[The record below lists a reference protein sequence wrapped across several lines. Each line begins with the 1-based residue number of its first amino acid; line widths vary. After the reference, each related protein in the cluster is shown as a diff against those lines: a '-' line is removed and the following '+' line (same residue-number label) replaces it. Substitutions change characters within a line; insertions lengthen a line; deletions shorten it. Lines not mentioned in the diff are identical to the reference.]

1 MLTMTNKIKMTALCI
16 AILCV
21 ATTALMG
28 QSTSQGAISGTVF
41 DSTGAVLPNAT
52 VTIHRDATN
61 SEQVVKS
68 DASGSFNAPL
78 VEPGTYTVTIS
89 AGGFG
94 TETDKEVSV
103 QVGQSTT
110 LLPHLT
116 TGSTSTTVEVAAQA
130 PILNFEAPDF
140 SENINSN
147 AIEEVPVNNRRWSA
161 LALST
166 PGVVS
171 DSSGFGLVSVRGIS
185 TILNNV
191 EIDGADDNQAYYS
204 EERGRSRE
212 AYSTSANAVR
222 EFQMN
227 TGVYAAEYGR
237 AAGGV
242 INSVTKSGTNN
253 LHGEVYFFDRESNW
267 NAYNDYTTNTVAVY
281 GNGGTIPS
289 SFLFP
294 HFKPEDLRKIY
305 GFTAS
310 GALIKDKLFW
320 MYTYDQQSHIF
331 PGVSKASSPAN
342 FFLQPDAAT
351 ATGANTVTV
360 ASSGVTYTCT
370 LATGYLAQTS
380 SGAAVAAPAI
390 DAQACTLAARE
401 GLASYDAGA
410 NAYATGLASF
420 LPDLGRVPRAGYQE
434 INTPKLDYQLN
445 SKEHVSALL
454 HRLRWDA
461 PGDVQTATANAY
473 AIDSWGTDFVKLD
486 YGVAKL
492 TSLITSSL
500 SNEVLYQYSREL
512 NDEGQQ
518 PLSAYTQNNLA
529 GTGPSGANYTEVS
542 LVSGT
547 GFILGSP
554 YYSYRKALPDE
565 RKWQVEDTLYL
576 SHGNH
581 TFKFGVDLL
590 HNSDQL
596 NNTYES
602 NGVYTY
608 GYVGNF
614 LADLHSKGGVST
626 CNSASSPA
634 GTASTSAVGSYQ
646 CYSQFQQGFGNPV
659 FAINTT
665 DYGYFAQDN
674 WKASPRLTLEMGLRY
689 DYEAIPKPIIPN
701 PAVPQTSNHPSDRN
715 NLGPRLGFAYDVFG
729 NGKSVLRGGYG
740 MYFGR
745 LTNGVLLNALLNSGS
760 ASGQFT
766 SNFFAT
772 CPVLSSTCA
781 TVAATQSPSLP
792 NIYTATNVSPVSPA
806 VEYLDNRLQ
815 NPMVHEFDLVAQ
827 QEVGKG
833 TVVSLSYLGGLGRE
847 LTNFL
852 NTNLDPTTTTTTTVS
867 VVDAGGKGPLPNGAI
882 YPVKTYT
889 KYINTSYQAI
899 TDVISNINSNYNAFV
914 AEVQN
919 RSLKMVQF
927 DAHYTWSH
935 ALDYNQNANTTTAT
949 TNWLDPYAN
958 ALTNYGNSSYNIPDH
973 FGAYVLFSAPN
984 IVKPGSWAS
993 YVVNGWNLNDSFSM
1007 GSGLPYS
1014 LTLPSSKLSTT
1025 AISTGWNGTNY
1036 TSYIPV
1042 VGRNTYKFPRHIVDD
1057 VRLEKDVAI
1066 QERYHLKLMLN
1077 VFNVANHQNIDG
1089 ITGQGYNVASAAGSA
1104 VLTYSPSFQAITSS
1118 NNSGFLFTPRNV
1130 EIAARFV
1137 F

>member
-1 MLTMTNKIKMTALCI
+1 MLTMFGSKLK
-16 AILCV
+16 
-21 ATTALMG
+21 TTAMSIAVLCLTATMLRA
-28 QSTSQGAISGTVF
+28 QSTSQGAITGTVF
-41 DSTGAVLPNAT
+41 DSTDAVLPDAT

-61 SEQVVKS
+61 AEQIVRS
-68 DASGSFNAPL
+68 DSGGNFNAPL
-78 VEPGTYTVTIS
+78 VEPGTYTVTVS
-89 AGGFG
+89 AAGFG
-94 TETDKEVSV
+94 TVTEKDVIV
-103 QVGQSTT
+103 QVGQPTT
-110 LLPHLT
+110 LLPHLA
-116 TGSTSTTVEVAAQA
+116 TGSTNTTVQVSAQA
-130 PILNFEAPDF
+130 PILNFQAPDF
-140 SENINSN
+140 AENINST

-166 PGVVS
+166 PGVNS
-171 DSSGFGLVSVRGIS
+171 DSSGFGLVTVRGIS

-191 EIDGADDNQAYYS
+191 EVDGADDNQAYYS

-212 AYSTSANAVR
+212 AYSTSENAVS

-267 NAYNDYTTNTVAVY
+267 NAYNDYTTNTVAQY
-281 GNGGTIPS
+281 ANGGTIPS
-289 SFLFP
+289 SFTFP
-294 HFKPEDLRKIY
+294 HYKPEDLRKIY
-305 GFTAS
+305 GFTAG
-310 GALIKDKLFW
+310 GALIKNKLFW
-320 MYTYDQQSHIF
+320 IYTYDQQTHIN
-331 PGVSKASSPAN
+331 PGVAKASSPAN
-342 FFLQPDAAT
+342 FFLQPAAT
-351 ATGANTVTV
+351 TTGACN
-360 ASSGVTYTCT
+360 
-370 LATGYLAQTS
+370 LATGYL
-380 SGAAVAAPAI
+380 SGDSNVQ
-390 DAQACTLAARE
+390 DGYACTLAARE
-401 GLASYDAGA
+401 GLSSYAAGA
-410 NAYATGLASF
+410 AAYSAGLASF
-420 LPDLGRVPRAGYQE
+420 LPDLGSVPRAGYQE
-434 INTPKLDYQLN
+434 INTPKVDYQLN
-445 SKEHVSALL
+445 SREHVSVLF

-486 YGVAKL
+486 YGLAKL
-492 TSLITSSL
+492 TSLISPST
-500 SNEVLYQYSREL
+500 SNEILYQYSREL

-518 PLSAYTQNNLA
+518 PLSAYTKANLA
-529 GTGPSGANYTEVS
+529 GTGPTGLNYTEVN

-565 RKWQVEDTLYL
+565 RKWQVEDTLYY

-596 NNTYES
+596 NNTFES

-608 GYVGNF
+608 GFIGNY

-626 CNSASSPA
+626 CNSAQSP
-634 GTASTSAVGSYQ
+634 TATAPVTPPATPPASANAVGNYQ
-646 CYSQFQQGFGNPV
+646 CYTQFQQGFGNPV
-659 FAINTT
+659 FGINTT
-665 DYGYFAQDN
+665 DYGFFAQDN
-674 WKASPRLTLEMGLRY
+674 WKVSPQLTLEVGLRY
-689 DYEAIPKPIIPN
+689 DYEAVPTPLIPN
-701 PAVPQTSNHPSDRN
+701 AAVPQTSNHPSDKN
-715 NLGPRLGFAYDVFG
+715 NLGPRLGFAYDLFG
-729 NGKSVLRGGYG
+729 NGKSVIRGGYG

-760 ASGQFT
+760 SSGQFT

-772 CPVLSSTCA
+772 AGSTG
-781 TVAATQSPSLP
+781 SPTLP
-792 NIYTATNVSPVSPA
+792 NIYTATNVAPVSPA
-806 VEYLDNRLQ
+806 VEYLDTHLQ
-815 NPMVHEFDLVAQ
+815 DPMVHEFDLIAQ

-852 NTNLDPTTTTTTTVS
+852 NTNLDPSTKTTTTVTVS
-867 VVDAGGKGPLPNGAI
+867 DSGSKGPLPNGAT
-882 YPVKTYT
+882 YAVPTYT

-899 TDVISNINSNYNAFV
+899 TDVISNINSNYNAMV
-914 AEVQN
+914 VEVQN

-927 DAHYTWSH
+927 DAHYTWAH

-958 ALTNYGNSSYNIPDH
+958 ALTNYGNSSFNIPDH
-973 FGAYVLFSAPN
+973 FSAYVLFNLPN
-984 IVKPGSWAS
+984 AVKEGNWAG
-993 YVVNGWNLNDSFSM
+993 YLVNGWSLNDSFSA

-1042 VGRNTYKFPRHIVDD
+1042 VGRNTYKYPRHVVDD
-1057 VRLEKDVAI
+1057 MRLEKSIPI
-1066 QERYHLKLMLN
+1066 QERYNLKLMLN

-1089 ITGQGYNVASAAGSA
+1089 ITTQGYTVASGAGTA
-1104 VLTYSPSFQAITSS
+1104 TLTYSPTFQAVTSS

-1130 EIAARFV
+1130 EIAARFT

>member
-1 MLTMTNKIKMTALCI
+1 MLTMLTNTIKWVALSI
-16 AILCV
+16 ALLCV
-21 ATTALMG
+21 TATVVTA
-28 QSTSQGAISGTVF
+28 QSTTQGAIGGTVF
-41 DSTGAVLPNAT
+41 DSTGAAVAGAT
-52 VTIHRDATN
+52 ITIHREATN
-61 SEQVVKS
+61 AEVVVKS
-68 DASGSFNAPL
+68 DASGNFVDPL
-78 VEPGTYTVTIS
+78 VEPGTYTVTVAAS
-89 AGGFG
+89 GFEG
-94 TETDKEVSV
+94 YDAKSVIV
-103 QVGQSTT
+103 QVGQTTT

-116 TGSTSTTVEVAAQA
+116 TGAATTTVQVTAEA
-130 PILNFEAPDF
+130 PVLNFDSPDF
-140 SENINSN
+140 ASNINSR
-147 AIEEVPVNNRRWSA
+147 AIEEVPINNRRWSA

-166 PGVVS
+166 PAVES
-171 DSSGFGLVSVRGIS
+171 DSSGFGLVSVRGMS

-191 EIDGADDNQAYYS
+191 EVDGADDNQAYYS

-227 TGVYAAEYGR
+227 TGVYAAEFGR

-242 INSVTKSGTNN
+242 INSVTKSGTNQ
-253 LHGEVYFFDRESNW
+253 LHGELYFFDRESNW
-267 NAYNDYTTNTVAVY
+267 NAYNNYTTNTVAVY
-281 GNGGTIPS
+281 GNGGTIPTG
-289 SFLFP
+289 FTFP
-294 HFKPEDLRKIY
+294 HFKPEDLRKVY
-305 GFTAS
+305 GFTAG

-320 MYTYDQQSHIF
+320 IYTYDQQSHIN
-331 PGVSKASSPAN
+331 PGVSKASNPAN
-342 FFLQPDAAT
+342 FFLQPDAPT
-351 ATGANTVTV
+351 TSGANTVTV
-360 ASSGVTYTCT
+360 AGVTYTCQLT
-370 LATGYLAQTS
+370 TGYLQQTS
-380 SGAAVAAPAI
+380 AGAAVAAPAI

-401 GLASYDAGA
+401 ALTSYSAGA
-410 NAYATGLASF
+410 NAYSTGLASF

-434 INTPKLDYQLN
+434 INTPKVDFQLN
-445 SKEHVSALL
+445 SKEHISVLF

-461 PGDVQTATANAY
+461 PGDVQTATSNAY

-492 TSLITSSL
+492 TSMITPTI
-500 SNEVLYQYSREL
+500 SNEVLYQYGREL

-518 PLSAYTQNNLA
+518 PLSDYTKANLA
-529 GTGPSGANYTEVS
+529 GTGPSGVNYTEVS
-542 LVSGT
+542 LFSGT

-590 HNSDQL
+590 HNNDQL
-596 NNTYES
+596 NNTFES

-608 GYVGNF
+608 GFVGNY
-614 LADLHSKGGVST
+614 LADIHSKGGVST

-634 GTASTSAVGSYQ
+634 GSATINAVGSYQ

-659 FAINTT
+659 FGINTF
-665 DYGYFAQDN
+665 DWAVFAQDN
-674 WKASPRLTLEMGLRY
+674 WKVTPRLTFEMGVRY
-689 DYEAIPKPIIPN
+689 DYEAVPTPIIPN
-701 PAVPQTSNHPSDRN
+701 PAVPQTANHPSDKN
-715 NLGPRLGFAYDVFG
+715 NVGPRLGFSYDLFG
-729 NGKSVLRGGYG
+729 NGKSVIRGGYG

-745 LTNGVLLNALLNSGS
+745 MTNGILLNALLNSGS

-772 CPVLSSTCA
+772 CPTLSSTCA

-806 VEYLDNRLQ
+806 VEYLDPHLQ
-815 NPMVHEFDLVAQ
+815 DPMVHEFDLVAQ
-827 QEVGKG
+827 QEIGRG
-833 TVVSLSYLGGLGRE
+833 TVVSVSYIGALGRE

-852 NTNLDPTTTTTTTVS
+852 NTNLDPTTKTTTTVTVS
-867 VVDAGGKGPLPNGAI
+867 DPNSLGPLHNGAT
-882 YPVKTYT
+882 YAVPTYT

-899 TDVISNINSNYNAFV
+899 TDVISNINSSYNAMV

-919 RSLKMVQF
+919 RSLRMIQF
-927 DAHYTWSH
+927 DAHYTWAH

-958 ALTNYGNSSYNIPDH
+958 ASTNYGNSSFNVPDH
-973 FGAYVLFSAPN
+973 FGAYVLLNAPN
-984 IVKPGSWAS
+984 LVKEGSWAS
-993 YVVNGWNLNDSFSM
+993 YLVNGWSLNDSFSA

-1042 VGRNTYKFPRHIVDD
+1042 VGRNTYKYPRHIVDD
-1057 VRLEKDVAI
+1057 VRLEKDVAV
-1066 QERYHLKLMLN
+1066 QEKYHLILLLN

-1089 ITGQGYNVASAAGSA
+1089 ITAQGYTVSSGAGTA
-1104 VLTYSPSFQAITSS
+1104 TLNYSPSFRAVTSS

-1130 EIAARFV
+1130 EIGARFT